1 MPRVQVCGAVAVNT
15 LHDALQ
21 LLQELLLVLHAIADK
36 CNFCQHWALQAV
48 RRHAHNADL
57 RARPGKQEE
66 HIAHLWNSAQSLAHA
81 VALEIAQLGNGHMR
95 CEGP

>member
-1 MPRVQVCGAVAVNT
+1 M
-15 LHDALQ
+15 LHT
-21 LLQELLLVLHAIADK
+21 IAG
-36 CNFCQHWALQAV
+36 
-48 RRHAHNADL
+48 RRNSFQDWGCKQPVIMHTNADL

-66 HIAHLWNSAQSLAHA
+66 QIAHLWNPAQSLAHA